1 MIHLASLLLRGHWV
15 FFLIFALTHHARI
28 NITDGVYLPCVWST
42 CKELLD
48 QRAFV
53 FMVLVLHK
61 FMLPCRDLICFYHD
75 HLSLIF
81 LNFLK
86 FFISLCFLK
95 EILHGPIFSH
105 VCSFQFLSVAS
116 NMAFFLTQ
124 YDNWDMYILQN
135 IYNNKIN

>member
-1 MIHLASLLLRGHWV
+1 M
-15 FFLIFALTHHARI
+15 

-61 FMLPCRDLICFYHD
+61 FMLPCRDLICFYHN
-75 HLSLIF
+75 HLSLTF

-95 EILHGPIFSH
+95 EILHGPIFSR

-116 NMAFFLTQ
+116 NMAFFFFFLTQ
-124 YDNWDMYILQN
+124 YDN
-135 IYNNKIN
+135 